1 MLSMNGSRCGSRR
14 LKDRLAWLLRPANS
28 LLRSSCSS
36 QSSTST
42 FTATSTSPST
52 TTSATA
58 ATATDLL
65 PRVQPSSALGPLRSP
80 QPEENKK
87 RHGKTRS
94 CASSRHAHARSRHFE
109 NADDRVMRKLS
120 TNPYGF
126 TTTDD
131 DEDTHDSDDYMET
144 EAFLSATSLVSS
156 DSSGFY
162 TSSNVLP
169 KHPRGGHH
177 HRQRPQQTK
186 RRRRRRRRAASCVDS
201 SSCSVRD
208 EVQVGFRP
216 VVTAEDELRKG
227 LAVVRRS
234 RDPYADFRESMVEM
248 IVERQVFGA
257 AELERLLRTYLS
269 LNPTRLH
276 PVILQAFSDI
286 WVVLRGC

>member
-1 MLSMNGSRCGSRR
+1 MLSMNGGRGGGRR

-36 QSSTST
+36 SIST
-42 FTATSTSPST
+42 FTISTSSLST
-52 TTSATA
+52 TSA
-58 ATATDLL
+58 ATATTAA
-65 PRVQPSSALGPLRSP
+65 VQPFSSALGLLQIP
-80 QPEENKK
+80 QPEENNKS
-87 RHGKTRS
+87 HEQPRS
-94 CASSRHAHARSRHFE
+94 CCSSSRHGRGHGHAHRRRFR
-109 NADDRVMRKLS
+109 NADHEVARKLS
-120 TNPYGF
+120 SNPYGF
-126 TTTDD
+126 TSTED
-131 DEDTHDSDDYMET
+131 DEDIDGGSQDDT
-144 EAFLSATSLVSS
+144 EAFLSSRSLVSS

-169 KHPRGGHH
+169 RHRSGRPYHQ
-177 HRQRPQQTK
+177 RQRPQQTK
-186 RRRRRRRRAASCVDS
+186 RRRRRRRRATSCVES
-201 SSCSVRD
+201 SSCSVRE
-208 EVQVGFRP
+208 EVQVGYRP
-216 VVTAEDELRKG
+216 VVTAEEELRKG

-234 RDPYADFRESMVEM
+234 RDPYGDFRESMVEM